1 MALTQQDI
9 AFITSATIFEGTSNI
24 DWSDESAYAVM
35 DVHPGVTLIEPTQ
48 ANCNLFVVLSG
59 RLQVFLNRSREQ
71 SVAEL
76 GPGACAGELSLID
89 DKPPSAYVVAGA
101 SCRVLAVSREQLWKM
116 MALDYKLS
124 FNLLTILAQRVR
136 SNNEMIMQS
145 LALQQAYRV
154 KSETDALT
162 GLHNRG
168 WMNDIFP
175 RQYDLSIRI
184 GQPLTLLMMDID
196 YFKRV
201 NDNYGH
207 TIGDAALRHVA
218 NIIAENLRIAD
229 LSARYG
235 GEEFAALLIAT
246 PIDGAHMT
254 AERLC
259 RQVANSPLEVEGIE
273 LRLTISIGVA
283 QWWHGSTLEEVVSI
297 ADRALYLA
305 KSSGRN
311 QVRHASEVLANSRSI
326 SISGP

>member
-9 AFITSATIFEGTSNI
+9 AFITSATIFEGTTRI

-35 DVHPGVTLIEPTQ
+35 EIHAGVTLLEP
-48 ANCNLFVVLSG
+48 ARPNHNLFVVLTG

-89 DKPPSAYVVAGA
+89 DKPPSAFVVAGA
-101 SCRVLAVSREQLWKM
+101 ACRVLAVTREQLWKM

-145 LALQQAYRV
+145 LELQQAYRV

-168 WMNDIFP
+168 WMDDIFP
-175 RQYDLSIRI
+175 RQYDLSSRI
-184 GQPLTLLMMDID
+184 GQPLTLLMIDID

-207 TIGDAALRHVA
+207 TVGDAALRHVA
-218 NIIAENLRIAD
+218 NIISENLRIAD

-235 GEEFAALLIAT
+235 GEEFVALLIAT
-246 PIDGAHMT
+246 PVDGAHLT

-259 RQVANSPLEVEGIE
+259 RQVANSPLSVDGVE
-273 LRLTISIGVA
+273 LRFTISIGVA

-311 QVRHASEVLANSRSI
+311 QVRHASEVLANNRPLTV
-326 SISGP
+326 GTP